1 MKKAEMTA
9 AKKRSRLGAYN
20 RKDIIFYAALMAFPV
35 VQFLIFYIV
44 VNANSLLLTFRS
56 YDTLTGEVSW
66 VGWDNLAE
74 AFRMMTQQKELL
86 DAMGT
91 SFLAYA
97 ISLCIGT
104 PLALLFSFYIYKEYP
119 ASGAFRVLLFL
130 PSIVSAIVMVTIFQ
144 FFSDRAVPEVFRI
157 AFGVENVQGLSEN
170 PDTRFAP
177 LMFYNLFV
185 SFGTSTLTYSNAM
198 DNISPAQVDAARLEG
213 AVGLREFYYIT
224 FPMIYPTFSTF
235 FITGV
240 ATIFTNQY
248 NLYSFFGEG
257 SSIQTYGYWLYVQVA
272 GAVSQSE
279 YPVVA
284 AVGIFL
290 TIIAVPLTL
299 IVKKLLEK
307 FGPSED

>member
-1 MKKAEMTA
+1 
-9 AKKRSRLGAYN
+9 
-20 RKDIIFYAALMAFPV
+20 
-35 VQFLIFYIV
+35 
-44 VNANSLLLTFRS
+44 
-56 YDTLTGEVSW
+56 
-66 VGWDNLAE
+66 
-74 AFRMMTQQKELL
+74 
-86 DAMGT
+86 
-91 SFLAYA
+91 
-97 ISLCIGT
+97 
-104 PLALLFSFYIYKEYP
+104 
-119 ASGAFRVLLFL
+119 
-130 PSIVSAIVMVTIFQ
+130 
-144 FFSDRAVPEVFRI
+144 
-157 AFGVENVQGLSEN
+157 
-170 PDTRFAP
+170 
-177 LMFYNLFV
+177 MFYNLFV
-185 SFGTSTLTYSNAM
+185 SFGTSTLMYSNAM

-213 AVGLREFYYIT
+213 AVGLKEFYYIT